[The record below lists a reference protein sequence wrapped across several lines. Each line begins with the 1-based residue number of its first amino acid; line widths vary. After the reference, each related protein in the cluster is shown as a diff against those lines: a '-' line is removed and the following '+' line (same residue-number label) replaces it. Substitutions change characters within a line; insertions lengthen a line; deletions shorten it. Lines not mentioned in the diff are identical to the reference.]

1 MAKINIDG
9 VQNCEVSIKIPCEK
23 SPLEQLEIM
32 EAYTKAYQESAN
44 LDKARREINC
54 LKVIYPTLFRSI
66 EETDLIAGRLDFLPI
81 GFGCVTSV
89 GGVGHYC
96 VFHKLREFKELLDTE
111 KQKTR
116 VDVLYDFW
124 QEHDVKALYCQDI
137 LNDTT
142 TGRFIDCKY
151 PFMATAR
158 LSGMMLDY
166 QKLMKLGI
174 NGIIDLLKEK
184 NQNEFIKASI
194 DAMILLKDVIER
206 QKELVNE
213 AIERTNNINR
223 KSELTLMYNSLDYIK
238 ENKPKTF
245 HQALQLQIRQSFDAA
260 ELDGTRSCVV
270 CHIEPFVPILKVR
283 QS

>member
-9 VQNCEVSIKIPCEK
+9 IQNCEVSVKIPCEK
-23 SPLEQLEIM
+23 TPLEQLEIM
-32 EAYTKAYQESAN
+32 EAYTQAYKDSIG

-54 LKVIYPTLFRSI
+54 LKTIYPVLFRTI
-66 EETDLIAGRLDFLPI
+66 EDTDLIAGRLDFLPI

-96 VFHKLREFKELLDTE
+96 VFHKLREFKNLLESEEE
-111 KQKTR
+111 KAR

-124 QEHDVKALYCQDI
+124 QDHDLKSLYCQDI

-166 QKLMKLGI
+166 RKLMDNGI
-174 NGIIDLLKEK
+174 NGIIDLLKQQK
-184 NQNEFIKASI
+184 QNQK
-194 DAMILLKDVIER
+194 R
-206 QKELVNE
+206 
-213 AIERTNNINR
+213 R
-223 KSELTLMYNSLDYIK
+223 
-238 ENKPKTF
+238 
-245 HQALQLQIRQSFDAA
+245 
-260 ELDGTRSCVV
+260 GG
-270 CHIEPFVPILKVR
+270 
-283 QS
+283 

>member
-1 MAKINIDG
+1 MTKINIDG

-111 KQKTR
+111 KQKAR

-194 DAMILLKDVIER
+194 DAMILLKDVIG
-206 QKELVNE
+206 V
-213 AIERTNNINR
+213 
-223 KSELTLMYNSLDYIK
+223 
-238 ENKPKTF
+238 
-245 HQALQLQIRQSFDAA
+245 
-260 ELDGTRSCVV
+260 
-270 CHIEPFVPILKVR
+270 ILKL
-283 QS
+283 SYI